1 MNNFIKLTLK
11 FKDTMTV
18 SHLKEVKQKAQEI
31 GIRVFEN
38 KNEIDTRKYIL
49 SKEFVA
55 LIKAK
60 MHSKINK
67 MVGGSEE
74 SGKPH
79 KFWVECMG
87 NNHNLVK
94 AIIKRRG
101 WFVWQ
106 DLSQQNEDWS
116 LPQR

>member
-1 MNNFIKLTLK
+1 LKITIK
-11 FKDTMTV
+11 FKDTITV

-31 GIRVFEN
+31 GIRIFEN

-55 LIKAK
+55 LVRAK
-60 MHSKINK
+60 MHSQINK
-67 MVGGSEE
+67 MVVGGEE
-74 SGKPH
+74 SSKPQ

-94 AIIKRRG
+94 AIIWRRR

-106 DLSQQNEDWS
+106 DLSSVNEDWS